1 MILTVSMLFRQWEAA
16 DYSQLMKTNFTA
28 AFETLQNNDTLIVP
42 GQRCKHTNN
51 ESNSRNDVSPERDG
65 DKTARHAA

>member
-1 MILTVSMLFRQWEAA
+1 MFHFFLEAA
-16 DYSQLMKTNFTA
+16 DYSQLMKTNLTA
-28 AFETLQNNDTLIVP
+28 AFETLQNNETLLVP
-42 GQRCKHTNN
+42 GQSCKHTDN